1 MWEYRSGRVVEVVGE
16 SAVVAAA
23 GNSVV
28 VVAAAETTVE
38 VVGRMLSRECR

>member
-16 SAVVAAA
+16 SAVAAAA

-28 VVAAAETTVE
+28 VVAAEMIVE